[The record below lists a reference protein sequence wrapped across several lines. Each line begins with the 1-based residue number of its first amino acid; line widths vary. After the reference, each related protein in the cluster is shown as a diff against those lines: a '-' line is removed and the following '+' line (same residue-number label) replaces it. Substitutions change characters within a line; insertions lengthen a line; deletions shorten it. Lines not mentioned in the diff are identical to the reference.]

1 MFNRCGDLV
10 LKTVLVVDDDPL
22 VALMMSQA
30 FLDAGYNPL
39 VANNAEKALE
49 TLTLTTQP
57 IALMI
62 TDVKMPGSMDGLE
75 LGHLVAERYPDLAV
89 LTMTG
94 HALEGSREP
103 IGTVLQKPF
112 ALDHLLQTAEKII
125 ESGRY
130 WREMMKLR

>member
-1 MFNRCGDLV
+1 MSKRSGDLI

-39 VANNAEKALE
+39 VAYDAEKALE
-49 TLTLTTQP
+49 MLRLTSQP

-62 TDVKMPGSMDGLE
+62 TEVRMPGSMDGLE

-103 IGTVLQKPF
+103 VGTVLQKPF
-112 ALDHLLQTAEKII
+112 AIDHLLHTAKKII

-130 WREMMKLR
+130 WREMMKVR